1 MSRFTRRG
9 IALALVV
16 VVSTVVASV
25 AFAGASGAI
34 ELQALDADPV
44 ATGGGMQVEESPF
57 WFVEFPTAPLADGS
71 APANV
76 ADDAA
81 AFRAEASAE
90 GAAFTE
96 RMRFQTLWN
105 GMSIEASAASLSK
118 IEKFASVKAVYPV
131 GIHRVPETRQGVSPD
146 LATALAQT
154 GADVAQNTLGLTGKG
169 VKVAVMDSGVD
180 YHHPDLGGGFG
191 KGKRVFTGFDFVGE
205 NYVGDNTPVPDKDP
219 DDCKR
224 PEGGNAAGHGTHVA
238 GIIGA
243 NGGVKG
249 VAPGI
254 RYGAYRVFGCQG
266 FTTDDIMIAAM
277 ERILKDD
284 MDVLNM
290 SIGDAFNNWPDSPT
304 AAASDRLVRKGVVVV
319 ASIGNSQNSG
329 NPPTMGLFAAGA
341 PGVGEHVIGTASFEN
356 THVALT
362 TINVTPAGVTAG
374 YANAAGAPTAPTT
387 GSLPLAKTGTPTTV
401 NDACAPAS
409 LGDLTGKAVL
419 IRRGTCGFYEKARRA
434 QLAGAAAVLLY
445 NNVAGRIS
453 PTVAVVAGIADEQ
466 PVTIPTV
473 AISDTE
479 GVAINNAIDS
489 GAQTLNWTN
498 VTGSFPNP
506 TANLLSS
513 FTSYGVAADLSLK
526 PDIGAPGGLIRSTYP
541 IEYGSYTT
549 ISGTSMASPHVAGAA
564 ALLLQSWNGKH
575 GDDDDDDDNGGDR
588 AKLVRDI
595 FQNSADPKLWSG
607 NPGLG
612 FLEIVA
618 RQGAGMIDID
628 DSILAKTL
636 VTPGKLSL
644 GESQAGAVT
653 KTLKI
658 ENNGKSN
665 VTYNLSFVGAISPGP
680 GTTPTTN
687 NYPFTFGNFLGTDV
701 VTFSKPSVTVKR
713 RDSERVKVTISPDP
727 TLPDKTLYGG
737 YIVIVP
743 SDGSPTLRVP
753 YSGFKGDYQSLTVL
767 SSAFGLPLITD
778 ENLDDH
784 VGAWS
789 LVDAANRPN
798 VAYQL
803 IHQAR
808 SLDIL
813 VVRNSDGA
821 VLGRAAELE
830 RLARNGN
837 PGLVFLFSWDGTY
850 LQGTKGNKLRV
861 AADGDYRLRLVA
873 EKPLASKNN
882 PAHFET
888 QTSPV
893 FTIDRP

>member
-9 IALALVV
+9 VALAMVV

-34 ELQALDADPV
+34 ELQSLDADPV
-44 ATGGGMQVEESPF
+44 ADSGGLQVETSPF

-90 GAAFTE
+90 GAAYTE

-105 GMSIEASAASLSK
+105 GMSIKASAGSLAK
-118 IEKFASVKAVYPV
+118 IEKFGSVKAVYPV
-131 GIHRVPETRQGVSPD
+131 GIHRIPETTHVSPD
-146 LATALAQT
+146 LATAIVQT

-169 VKVAVMDSGVD
+169 VKVAVMDSGLD

-191 KGKRVFTGFDFVGE
+191 KGKRVFTGWDFVGE
-205 NYVGDNTPVPDKDP
+205 NYVGDNTPVPDPDP

-224 PEGGNAAGHGTHVA
+224 PEGGNAAGHGTHVS

-249 VAPGI
+249 VAPGV
-254 RYGAYRVFGCQG
+254 RFGAYRVFGCQG

-277 ERILKDD
+277 ERILKDK

-290 SIGDAFNNWPDSPT
+290 SIGDAFNNWPETPT

-329 NPPTMGLFAAGA
+329 TPVTAGLFAAGA
-341 PGVGEHVIGTASFEN
+341 PGVGKHVIGTASFEN
-356 THVALT
+356 THVSLT
-362 TINVTPAGVTAG
+362 TINITPAGITVG

-387 GSLPLAKTGTPTTV
+387 GSLPLAKTGTPTSAA
-401 NDACAPAS
+401 DACAATGALP
-409 LGDLTGKAVL
+409 DLTGKAVL
-419 IRRGTCGFYEKARRA
+419 IRRGTCGFYEKSRRA
-434 QLAGAAAVLLY
+434 QLAGAAAVVLY

-453 PTVAVVAGIADEQ
+453 PTVAVVAGVADGQ
-466 PVTIPTV
+466 PVTIPVV
-473 AISDTE
+473 AVSDTE
-479 GVAINNAIDS
+479 GVAINNAIDA

-498 VTGSFPNP
+498 VTGSFANP

-513 FTSYGVAADLSLK
+513 FTSWGVAADLSLK

-564 ALLLQSWNGKH
+564 ALLLESWDDKRGG
-575 GDDDDDDDNGGDR
+575 GDDDDKR
-588 AKLVRDI
+588 VKRVRDI
-595 FQNSADPKLWSG
+595 FQNSADPKIWSG

-612 FLEIVA
+612 LTEAVT

-628 DSILAKTL
+628 DAILAKTL

-644 GESQAGAVT
+644 GESANGAVT

-665 VTYNLSFVGAISPGP
+665 VTYALSAVPAISPGP
-680 GTTPTTN
+680 GAAPTV
-687 NYPFTFGNFLGTDV
+687 YPFTFGFFLGPDT
-701 VTFSKPSVTVKR
+701 VTFSETSVTVKR
-713 RDSERVKVTISPDP
+713 RHSERVRVTISPNADY
-727 TLPDKTLYGG
+727 PDKTLYGG
-737 YIVIVP
+737 YIVLVP
-743 SDGSPTLRVP
+743 SDGSPVLRVP
-753 YSGFKGDYQSLTVL
+753 YAGFKGDYQSVTVL
-767 SSAFGLPLITD
+767 SSAFGLPFITD
-778 ENLDDH
+778 ANLDDH
-784 VGAWS
+784 VGPWS
-789 LVDAANRPN
+789 LVDAANTPN
-798 VAYQL
+798 LVYQL
-803 IHQAR
+803 THQAR
-808 SLDIL
+808 RLDIL
-813 VVRNSDGA
+813 VVRESDGA

-830 RLARNGN
+830 RLARSGN
-837 PGLVFLFSWDGTY
+837 VGLVFTFPWDGTY
-850 LQGTKGNKLRV
+850 LQGTRGNKLRV
-861 AADGDYRLRLVA
+861 AEDGDYRLRLVA
-873 EKPLASKNN
+873 EKPLANKHN